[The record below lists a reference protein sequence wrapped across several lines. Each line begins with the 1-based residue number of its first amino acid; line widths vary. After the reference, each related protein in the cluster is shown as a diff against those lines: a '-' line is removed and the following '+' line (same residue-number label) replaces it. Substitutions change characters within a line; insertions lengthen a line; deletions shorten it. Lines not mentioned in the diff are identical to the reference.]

1 MFINGKGRELN
12 LSSPKVMGILNM
24 TPDSF
29 SDGGSYFSLDQAL
42 FRAEKMVEEGASII
56 DVGGESTRPGADY
69 IPADQ
74 EIERVAPIIEKIAS
88 NIDVMISIDTYKTA
102 VMKAAC
108 DAGAH
113 LINDINALNDE
124 GAMEFAVHSDA
135 VICIMHMQG
144 NPATMQIAPNYHNVV
159 QEVSDFLAKKIE
171 QLQQLGLTQNKLIID
186 PGFGFGKTVEQ
197 NYNLLANMDKIVGW
211 DQYPFLVG
219 VSRKSMIGAV
229 IDKPVSERLTGSI
242 GAAMFSLTKN
252 AKILRVHD
260 VAATVDA
267 IKTFTFAAQFQHLN

>member
-1 MFINGKGRELN
+1 MFICGKERELD

-29 SDGGSYFSLDQAL
+29 SDGGSYSTLDQAL
-42 FRAEKMVEEGASII
+42 FRVEQMVEEGAAII

-69 IPADQ
+69 ISAGQ
-74 EIERVAPIIEKIAS
+74 EIERVVPIVEKIAS

-124 GAMEFAVHSDA
+124 GAEEYAVHSDA
-135 VICIMHMQG
+135 AICIMHMQG
-144 NPATMQIAPNYHNVV
+144 APETMQIAPNYQNVV
-159 QEVSDFLAKKIE
+159 QEVSYFLKNKINK
-171 QLQQLGLTQNKLIID
+171 LQRLGLKENKLIID

-197 NYNLLANMDKIVGW
+197 NYNLLANMDKIIGW
-211 DQYPFLVG
+211 DLFPFLVG
-219 VSRKSMIGAV
+219 VSRKSMIGA
-229 IDKPVSERLTGSI
+229 IIEKPVNERMAGSL
-242 GAAMFSLTKN
+242 GAALFSLTKN
-252 AKILRVHD
+252 ANIIRVHD

-267 IKTFTFAAQFQHLN
+267 IKVFTFSSSFQQEI

>member
-1 MFINGKGRELN
+1 MFISGKGRALD

-29 SDGGSYFSLDQAL
+29 SDGGSYSTLDQAL
-42 FRAEKMVEEGASII
+42 FRAEKMVEEGAAII

-69 IPADQ
+69 IPAEQ
-74 EIERVAPIIEKIAS
+74 EIERVVPIIEKIAA
-88 NIDVMISIDTYKTA
+88 NIDVMISIDTYKTV

-108 DAGAH
+108 QAGAH

-124 GAMEFAVHSDA
+124 GAMEYAARSDA
-135 VICIMHMQG
+135 AICIMHMQG
-144 NPATMQIAPNYHNVV
+144 NPATMQIAPNYQNVV
-159 QEVSDFLAKKIE
+159 QEVSDFLAAKIT
-171 QLQQLGLTQNKLIID
+171 QLQQLGLKQNKLIID

-197 NYNLLANMDKIVGW
+197 NYNLLANMEKIVGW
-211 DQYPFLVG
+211 EQYPFLVG

-229 IDKPVSERLTGSI
+229 TDKPVSERLGGSL
-242 GAAMFSLTKN
+242 GVAMFSLTKN
-252 AKILRVHD
+252 AKIIRVHD

-267 IKTFTFAAQFQHLN
+267 IKTFTFTAKFQQ

>member
-1 MFINGKGRELN
+1 MFICGKERELD

-29 SDGGSYFSLDQAL
+29 SDGGSYSSLDQAL
-42 FRAEKMVEEGASII
+42 FKAEKIVEEGAAII
-56 DVGGESTRPGADY
+56 DVGGESTRPGAEY
-69 IPADQ
+69 VPAQQ
-74 EIERVAPIIEKIAS
+74 EIERVVPIIEKIAA
-88 NIDVMISIDTYKTA
+88 NLDVMISIDTYKTA

-113 LINDINALNDE
+113 FINDINALNDV
-124 GAMEFAVHSDA
+124 GAMEYAVHSEA
-135 VICIMHMQG
+135 AICIMHMQG
-144 NPATMQIAPNYHNVV
+144 TPDTMQIAPHYQNVV
-159 QEVSDFLAKKIE
+159 QEVSDFLKNKMNE
-171 QLQQLGLTQNKLIID
+171 LQRLGLQKNKLIID

-211 DQYPFLVG
+211 EQFPFLVG

-229 IDKPVSERLTGSI
+229 IDKPVNERMPGSI
-242 GAAMFSLTKN
+242 GAALFSLTKN
-252 AKILRVHD
+252 AKIIRVHD

-267 IKTFTFAAQFQHLN
+267 IKVFEFARQYLA

>member
-1 MFINGKGRELN
+1 MFISGKGRSLD

-29 SDGGSYFSLDQAL
+29 SDGGSYSSLDQAL
-42 FRAEKMVEEGASII
+42 FRAEKMVEEGAAII

-69 IPADQ
+69 IPAEQ
-74 EIERVAPIIEKIAS
+74 EIERVVPIIEKIAA
-88 NIDVMISIDTYKTA
+88 NIDVMISIDTYKTV

-108 DAGAH
+108 QAGAH

-124 GAMEFAVHSDA
+124 GAMAYAARSDA
-135 VICIMHMQG
+135 AICIMHMQG
-144 NPATMQIAPNYHNVV
+144 NPATMQIAPNYQNVV
-159 QEVSDFLAKKIE
+159 QEVSDFLAAKIT
-171 QLQQLGLTQNKLIID
+171 QLQQLGLKQNKLIID

-197 NYNLLANMDKIVGW
+197 NYNLLANMEKIVGW
-211 DQYPFLVG
+211 EQYPFLVG

-229 IDKPVSERLTGSI
+229 TDKPVSERLGGSL
-242 GAAMFSLTKN
+242 GVAMFSLTKN
-252 AKILRVHD
+252 AKIIRVHD

-267 IKTFTFAAQFQHLN
+267 IKTFTFTAKFQQ

>member
-1 MFINGKGRELN
+1 MFICGKERELD

-29 SDGGSYFSLDQAL
+29 SDGGSYSSLDQAL
-42 FRAEKMVEEGASII
+42 FKAEKMVEEGAAII
-56 DVGGESTRPGADY
+56 DVGGESTRPGAEY
-69 IPADQ
+69 VPAQQ
-74 EIERVAPIIEKIAS
+74 EIERVVPIIEKIAA
-88 NIDVMISIDTYKTA
+88 NLDVMISIDTYKTA

-113 LINDINALNDE
+113 FINDINALNDV
-124 GAMEFAVHSDA
+124 GAMEYAVHSDA
-135 VICIMHMQG
+135 AICIMHMQG
-144 NPATMQIAPNYHNVV
+144 TPDTMQIAPHYQNVV
-159 QEVSDFLAKKIE
+159 QEVSDFLKNKMNE
-171 QLQQLGLTQNKLIID
+171 LQRLGLKENKLIID

-211 DQYPFLVG
+211 EQFPFLVG

-229 IDKPVSERLTGSI
+229 IDKPVNERMAGSI
-242 GAAMFSLTKN
+242 GAALFSLTKN
-252 AKILRVHD
+252 AKIIRVHD

-267 IKTFTFAAQFQHLN
+267 IKVFEFARQYLA

>member
-1 MFINGKGRELN
+1 MFISGKGRALD

-29 SDGGSYFSLDQAL
+29 SDGGSYSTLDQAL
-42 FRAEKMVEEGASII
+42 FRAEKMVEEGAAII

-69 IPADQ
+69 IPAEQ
-74 EIERVAPIIEKIAS
+74 EIERVVPIIEKIAA
-88 NIDVMISIDTYKTA
+88 NIDVMISIDTYKTV

-108 DAGAH
+108 QAGAH

-124 GAMEFAVHSDA
+124 GAMAYAACSDA
-135 VICIMHMQG
+135 AICIMHMQG
-144 NPATMQIAPNYHNVV
+144 NPATMQIAPNYQNVV
-159 QEVSDFLAKKIE
+159 QEVSDFLAAKIT
-171 QLQQLGLTQNKLIID
+171 QLQQLGLKQNKLIID

-197 NYNLLANMDKIVGW
+197 NYNLLANMEKIVGW
-211 DQYPFLVG
+211 EQYPFLVG

-229 IDKPVSERLTGSI
+229 TDKPVSERLAGSL
-242 GAAMFSLTKN
+242 GVAMFSLTKN
-252 AKILRVHD
+252 AKIIRVHD

-267 IKTFTFAAQFQHLN
+267 IKTFTFTAKFQQ

>member
-1 MFINGKGRELN
+1 MFISGKGRALD

-29 SDGGSYFSLDQAL
+29 SDGGSYSTLDQAL
-42 FRAEKMVEEGASII
+42 FRAEKMVEEGAAII

-69 IPADQ
+69 IPAEQ
-74 EIERVAPIIEKIAS
+74 EIERVVPIIEKIAA
-88 NIDVMISIDTYKTA
+88 NIDVMISIDTYKTV

-108 DAGAH
+108 QAGAH

-124 GAMEFAVHSDA
+124 GAMAYAALSDA
-135 VICIMHMQG
+135 AICIMHMQG
-144 NPATMQIAPNYHNVV
+144 NPATMQIAPNYQNVV
-159 QEVSDFLAKKIE
+159 QEVSDFLAAKIT
-171 QLQQLGLTQNKLIID
+171 QLQQLGLKQNKLIID

-197 NYNLLANMDKIVGW
+197 NYNLLANMEKIVGW
-211 DQYPFLVG
+211 EQYPFLVG

-229 IDKPVSERLTGSI
+229 TDKPVSERLGGSL
-242 GAAMFSLTKN
+242 GVAMYSLTKN
-252 AKILRVHD
+252 AKIIRVHD

-267 IKTFTFAAQFQHLN
+267 IKTFTFTAKFQQ